1 MGFAKKL
8 KFNQR
13 NPYVLKGVLLINQIK
28 KIRDN
33 VKDFLVQKLK
43 VAKSLLTEPVTAQ
56 ILRWYTGVAIAIAG
70 LEVAFFKGYLSDVYD
85 NDVTKISVAI
95 FSILLWQT
103 YRTGKI
109 LFKTYQSVIP
119 EDAIAS
125 CKDEIESGWFWSD
138 NVLSL
143 GMIGTVI
150 GFMTMLSG
158 FITLDITDPESV
170 QSIIAQL
177 GSGMATALTTTLV
190 GLIAS
195 VLIKIQFFMI
205 ENTK

>member
-1 MGFAKKL
+1 M
-8 KFNQR
+8 
-13 NPYVLKGVLLINQIK
+13 INQIK
-28 KIRDN
+28 NISSK
-33 VKDFLVQKLK
+33 VKSFLSGKLK
-43 VAKSLLTEPVTAQ
+43 ATKTALSEPVTTQ
-56 ILRWYTGVAIAIAG
+56 ILRWYTGVALTIAG
-70 LEVAFFKGYLSDVYD
+70 LEVAFFQGHLKEIYN
-85 NDVTKISVAI
+85 NDVTKISVVI
-95 FSILLWQT
+95 FLILLWQT

-109 LFKTYQSVIP
+109 LFKAHKALIP

-125 CKDEIESGWFWSD
+125 CKEDVESGWFWSD
-138 NVLSL
+138 SVLSL

-158 FITLDITDPESV
+158 FITLDIGDPESV

>member
-13 NPYVLKGVLLINQIK
+13 SPYVLKGVLLINQIK